1 MTKVFEYSE
10 IEDQVQKWRDQGKKI
25 VFTNGCF
32 DILHRG
38 HIESLQIAK
47 SYGDILIVG
56 LNSDRSVRSV
66 KGKDRPFVSQ
76 DDRAY
81 MLSQLMFVDAICIF
95 DDDTPIEL
103 LKKIR
108 PDILTKGG
116 DYTLDGVVG
125 RDMVEKWGGKVMTVA
140 LIEGRSTTS
149 IIEKI
154 VQSVKANQK

>member
-1 MTKVFEYSE
+1 
-10 IEDQVQKWRDQGKKI
+10 
-25 VFTNGCF
+25 
-32 DILHRG
+32 
-38 HIESLQIAK
+38 
-47 SYGDILIVG
+47 
-56 LNSDRSVRSV
+56 
-66 KGKDRPFVSQ
+66 
-76 DDRAY
+76 

-125 RDMVEKWGGKVMTVA
+125 RDMVEKWGGKVLTVA

-149 IIEKI
+149 IIDKI
-154 VQSVKANQK
+154 VQSVKMDHE